1 MLIEFSVE
9 NYLCFKNETTFSFEA
24 MTDLAE
30 TKYFNPESRREL
42 EGVVD
47 PETGE
52 PIVINTVNAIYG
64 ANAAGKSTLLRAMNK
79 AFDLIMNSAKLNE
92 DNDFDI
98 DIDYEDE
105 SQTPTFRLKF
115 VQDKAVFD
123 YSFCLKGMGSEA
135 TVISE
140 KLYNLTTSTTV
151 FERTQ
156 AGNITYSSELFP
168 EEGTRKYA
176 SLYFLSTIKKN
187 HLIFSN
193 TTVPY
198 LEILRQTFSN
208 KQHQAIDVL
217 GSLRLDIFSYPAIIN
232 YFLPVKDMLL
242 KAEHKLLLLRI
253 LQEAD
258 LDIQDYYFEDKKLF
272 FIDKHSTSREFS
284 KQSDGTK
291 KYFILLFFLCFD
303 TLKNGGMFVVDELEK
318 ALHPK
323 LALRLINIFKNP
335 ETNPKNARL
344 LFTSHDV
351 GFMHQSILNG
361 DQVWF
366 IERNDETQ
374 ETKLF
379 SAADAE
385 GFEPVYLQSDYM
397 QGLYGAVPNTPNEN
411 K

>member
-24 MTDLAE
+24 MTDLDE
-30 TKYFNPESRREL
+30 SKIFNPESRRVL

-47 PETGE
+47 SETGE
-52 PIVINTVNAIYG
+52 PVVINTVNGIYG
-64 ANAAGKSTLLRAMNK
+64 KNAAGKSTLLRAMNK
-79 AFDLIMNSAKLNE
+79 AFDLIMNSVKLNE
-92 DNDFDI
+92 DDDFG
-98 DIDYEDE
+98 IDYEDE
-105 SQTPTFRLKF
+105 NQSSTFKLKF
-115 VQDKAVFD
+115 VQDESLFD
-123 YSFCLKGMGSEA
+123 YSFCLKGTDSEA

-156 AGNITYSSELFP
+156 GGNITYSPEVFP
-168 EEGTRKYA
+168 EDIDKYA
-176 SLYFLSTIKKN
+176 KLYFLTATKKN
-187 HLIFSN
+187 HLFFSN
-193 TTVPY
+193 TTIPY
-198 LEILRQTFSN
+198 FEILRKTFSK
-208 KQHQAIDVL
+208 KQNQLIDVL
-217 GSLRLDIFSYPAIIN
+217 DSLKLDVFSYSAFID
-232 YFLPVKDMLL
+232 YFWHFKDVLL
-242 KAEHKLLLLRI
+242 ETKRKFLLLRI

-258 LDIQDYYFEDKKLF
+258 LNIQDYHFEDKKLF
-272 FIDKHSTSREFS
+272 FTDKKNTTRDFA

-291 KYFILLFFLCFD
+291 KYFILSFFLCID
-303 TLKNGGMFVVDELEK
+303 TLQNGGMYVVDELEK
-318 ALHPK
+318 ALHPR
-323 LALRLINIFKNP
+323 LAMRFINIFKNP
-335 ETNPKNARL
+335 ETNPKHARL
-344 LFTSHDV
+344 LFTTHDT

-374 ETKLF
+374 ETKLT

-397 QGLYGAVPNTPNEN
+397 QGLYGAVPTIADEN